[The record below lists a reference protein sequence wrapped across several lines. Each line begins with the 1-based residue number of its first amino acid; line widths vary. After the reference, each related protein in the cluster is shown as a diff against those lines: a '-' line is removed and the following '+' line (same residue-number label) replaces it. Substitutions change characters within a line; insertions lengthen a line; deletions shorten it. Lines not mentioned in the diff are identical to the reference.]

1 MTKRRPRTGSVSM
14 ELTDLSKV
22 LEIAKHL
29 TIEAGK
35 IILEVYSKDFSV
47 DYKDDQSP
55 VTEADQKANTFIV
68 QALSQAYPECA
79 ILAEESQ
86 DNPERLINQWCFIID
101 PLDGTKEFIKR
112 NGEFTVNVALAFRG
126 KPVMGVIGIP
136 VTGELYYAVKGM
148 GAFYE
153 KNGQNQKITVSS
165 RTEDI
170 RMMVS
175 RSHQS
180 DRLLALIE
188 KNGIK
193 NIASVGSA
201 IKGCLIARG
210 EAEVYYRFGHTME
223 WDTAAMQ
230 CIVEEA
236 GGVFRQMDDSEMTYN
251 RVNSLNEKGFYVLN
265 HPANQLIL

>member
-1 MTKRRPRTGSVSM
+1 MKLSD
-14 ELTDLSKV
+14 LTEV
-22 LEIAKHL
+22 LETVKNVTL
-29 TIEAGK
+29 EAGK
-35 IILEVYSKDFSV
+35 VILEIYAKDFSV
-47 DYKDDQSP
+47 DYKADQSP
-55 VTEADQKANTFIV
+55 LTEADQKSNALIV
-68 QALSQAYPECA
+68 QTLSHKYPECA
-79 ILAEESQ
+79 ILAEESE
-86 DNPERLINQWCFIID
+86 DNPERLKNQWCFIID
-101 PLDGTKEFIKR
+101 PLDGTKEFVKK
-112 NGEFTVNVALAFRG
+112 NGEFTVNVALAFCG
-126 KPVMGVIGIP
+126 KPVLGVIGIP
-136 VTGELYYAVKGM
+136 VAGELYYAVKGM

-153 KNGQNQKITVSS
+153 KQGRAQKISVST
-165 RTEDI
+165 RTKDI

-180 DRLLALIE
+180 EKLLALIE
-188 KNGIK
+188 KNGIQ

-251 RVNSLNEKGFYVLN
+251 RVNSLNEKGFYVIS

>member
-1 MTKRRPRTGSVSM
+1 MKLS
-14 ELTDLSKV
+14 DLSEV
-22 LEIAKHL
+22 LETVKSVTL
-29 TIEAGK
+29 EAGK
-35 IILEVYSKDFSV
+35 IIVEIYSKDFSV
-47 DYKDDQSP
+47 NYKADLSP
-55 VTEADQKANTFIV
+55 ITEADQKSNALIV
-68 QALSQAYPECA
+68 QTLSGKYPECA
-79 ILAEESQ
+79 ILAEESR
-86 DNPERLINQWCFIID
+86 DNPERLKNQWCFIID
-101 PLDGTKEFIKR
+101 PLDGTKEFVKK
-112 NGEFTVNVALAFRG
+112 NGEFTVNVALAFCG
-126 KPVMGVIGIP
+126 KPVLGVIGIP

-153 KNGQNQKITVSS
+153 KHGQVRKIAVSS
-165 RTEDI
+165 RLEDI

-180 DRLLALIE
+180 DKLLALIE

-210 EAEVYYRFGHTME
+210 DAEVYYRFGYTME

-236 GGVFRQMDDSEMTYN
+236 GGVFRQMDDSEMAYN
-251 RVNSLNEKGFYVLN
+251 RENSLNEKGFYIIN

>member
-14 ELTDLSKV
+14 KLTDLSKV
-22 LEIAKHL
+22 LEITKHL

-47 DYKDDQSP
+47 DYKADQSP

-68 QALSQAYPECA
+68 QALSQEYPECA
-79 ILAEESQ
+79 ILAEESR
-86 DNPERLINQWCFIID
+86 DNPERLKNQWCFIID
-101 PLDGTKEFIKR
+101 PLDGTKEFIKK

-126 KPVMGVIGIP
+126 KPVLGVIGIP
-136 VTGELYYAVKGM
+136 VTGELYYAVRGM

-153 KNGQNQKITVSS
+153 KNGQNRKITVSS

-210 EAEVYYRFGHTME
+210 EAEVYYRFGYTME